1 MQNAKGGQVYSP
13 MCLSAVDMEVHGHF
27 FVFAGE
33 VRDDTGSGSLC
44 AGSFRELKW

>member
-1 MQNAKGGQVYSP
+1 
-13 MCLSAVDMEVHGHF
+13 MCLCAVDLEVLGDF

-33 VRDDTGSGSLC
+33 VRDDSGSGFLC

>member
-27 FVFAGE
+27 VFAGE
-33 VRDDTGSGSLC
+33 VRDDTGSGFLC